1 MELLLKEYMI
11 KMITTLERKKVVK
24 SEEFILNVVSCATNL
39 LFYDIPTK
47 EDSIFDYKLRIRIFN
62 AVKMFVLEISNEEL

>member
-1 MELLLKEYMI
+1 
-11 KMITTLERKKVVK
+11 MITTLERKKVVK
-24 SEEFILNVVSCATNL
+24 SEEYILNVVSCATNL
-39 LFYDIPTK
+39 LFSDIPTK